1 MDLKNQVNRMH
12 WLALGGYSKIK
23 EQIFLILCSILLITP
38 IAIQT
43 FPATPLRFQYWI
55 AVALFLLY
63 VLGIKR
69 IAKGFEVGRFGIA
82 LVFIYLILNVYGL
95 SITEGSWP
103 ALVKKEIVWGGVL
116 LFSGYAV
123 LSMIS
128 DKEFCLRF
136 VRVTNSIFTVFAGVV
151 IILSL
156 VKFLAWSDGIE
167 IQWYLSSGVSYPI
180 GSSLV
185 GDINFFSLTMFI
197 LSMAMLY
204 NLRTSQSNWAILVLG
219 CMVFCLMFLGFS
231 SGSRRFFILANVIF
245 PLYCCLIIS
254 RQLSYNKLFC
264 FSLDAF
270 WALGHFDSSVAVYF
284 SNFFNSKKTLN
295 DYSYAN
301 TFATVISEEVSY
313 GFQSRLVRLSF
324 GMSMIDINTFT
335 LGSGFDYVSDFGCK
349 FLKCLSDDYP
359 HLPVFSG
366 LLSSGVAGFIS
377 CAALLAYAFIV
388 GVRLILSSKNQIEWG
403 ASLIFTVIFVSIS
416 GNTLFSMPVFFVVL
430 IYGLCACRVA
440 DRVG

>member
-1 MDLKNQVNRMH
+1 M
-12 WLALGGYSKIK
+12 
-23 EQIFLILCSILLITP
+23 
-38 IAIQT
+38 
-43 FPATPLRFQYWI
+43 
-55 AVALFLLY
+55 
-63 VLGIKR
+63 
-69 IAKGFEVGRFGIA
+69 
-82 LVFIYLILNVYGL
+82 
-95 SITEGSWP
+95 
-103 ALVKKEIVWGGVL
+103 
-116 LFSGYAV
+116 
-123 LSMIS
+123 
-128 DKEFCLRF
+128 
-136 VRVTNSIFTVFAGVV
+136 
-151 IILSL
+151 
-156 VKFLAWSDGIE
+156 
-167 IQWYLSSGVSYPI
+167 
-180 GSSLV
+180 
-185 GDINFFSLTMFI
+185 
-197 LSMAMLY
+197 
-204 NLRTSQSNWAILVLG
+204 LG

-245 PLYCCLIIS
+245 PIVLLLNYI
-254 RQLSYNKLFC
+254 RGQLSYNKLFLLFIGC
-264 FSLDAF
+264 ILGFGAVLTLQFAVDFSI
-270 WALGHFDSSVAVYF
+270 
-284 SNFFNSKKTLN
+284 FFNSKKTLN